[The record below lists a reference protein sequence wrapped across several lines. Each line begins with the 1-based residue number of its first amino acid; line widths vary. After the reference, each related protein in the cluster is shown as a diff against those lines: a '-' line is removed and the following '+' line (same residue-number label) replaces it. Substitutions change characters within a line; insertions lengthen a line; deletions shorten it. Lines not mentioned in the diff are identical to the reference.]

1 MKKNSKKLISVDCGH
16 LGEDIVITELT
27 RNNYIAT
34 RLDDRAKL
42 FDIIAMNKNGTRFC
56 AIQVKTNQIG
66 SNRFT
71 LSQKNEDYCEEQTH
85 CFYAFVKLKSD
96 KNSED
101 EIYFVPFKEV
111 AKSIAEEHKKYLKST
126 SKNGA
131 EHKDTPIRTFILDE
145 NEHQKYN
152 FSILNLDKY

>member
-1 MKKNSKKLISVDCGH
+1 MEKNSKKLISVDCGH

-27 RNNYIAT
+27 RNNYIAS

-71 LSQKNEDYCEEQTH
+71 LSQKMKIIAKNKH
-85 CFYAFVKLKSD
+85 IVSMLLSNLKVIKIVKMKSFLFLSKKWQRALQRNI
-96 KNSED
+96 KN
-101 EIYFVPFKEV
+101 I
-111 AKSIAEEHKKYLKST
+111 
-126 SKNGA
+126 
-131 EHKDTPIRTFILDE
+131 
-145 NEHQKYN
+145 
-152 FSILNLDKY
+152 